1 MCIRQTPARYSA
13 TPSVTATLP
22 ILKLK
27 TCTSSSWR
35 ARSRGEGLKKQAEA
49 EEKGPSAEFAYA
61 AVDPERAYGFVAV
74 AAGEGLKAVFTDLGA
89 DAVVSGG
96 QTMNPATADILAAV
110 QSVPAKTVFVLPN
123 NKNIIMAAE
132 QAQKLADRAVV
143 VLPHAHH
150 SAGHHR
156 HAEL

>member
-1 MCIRQTPARYSA
+1 M
-13 TPSVTATLP
+13 
-22 ILKLK
+22 
-27 TCTSSSWR
+27 
-35 ARSRGEGLKKQAEA
+35 
-49 EEKGPSAEFAYA
+49 
-61 AVDPERAYGFVAV
+61 AV

-143 VLPHAHH
+143 VLPTRTIPQGITAMLNFDPE
-150 SAGHHR
+150 ADADANAVAMLQGGR
-156 HAEL
+156 